1 MSYTQ
6 KQVTDALRLVN
17 FPGTGK
23 DIMSLDMVRNLKIE
37 GKKIGFDLVFQKSDD
52 PNIVPLKKACV
63 SAILKFVDRE
73 AEIKGNIKVKAV
85 HMVEEAGVLPNVKNI
100 IAIASG
106 KGGVGKSTVASN
118 LAVALAKAGAKVG
131 LIDADIFG
139 PSVPKMFGSETARP
153 NLIQVDGKD
162 MIEPHEKYGVKM
174 LSIGFFVDPAQA
186 TVWRGPM
193 ASNALKQMIE
203 EGNWG
208 ELDYVLID
216 LPPGTSDIHLTLVQT
231 VPVTGAIVVST
242 PQEVALADAVKGI
255 SMFEGPGVNVP
266 VLGLIE
272 NMAWFTPAE
281 LPENKYYIFG
291 KDGCKNL
298 AEEKGLQLLGQIPIV
313 QSIREGGDNGTP
325 AAVNEDSVVGMAFAD
340 LASKLMTIVDHRN
353 ENHDPTQRVK
363 ITR

>member
-6 KQVTDALRLVN
+6 KQITDALKLVQY
-17 FPGTGK
+17 PGTDK
-23 DIMSLDMVRNLKIE
+23 DIMGLDMVRNLKIE

-52 PNIVPLKKACV
+52 PNIIPLKKACV
-63 SAILKFVDRE
+63 SAILKFVDKD
-73 AEIKGNIKVKAV
+73 AEIKGNIKVKAMHV
-85 HMVEEAGVLPNVKNI
+85 ADEPTVLPKVKNI

-118 LAVALAKAGAKVG
+118 LAVALAKAGTKVG

-139 PSVPKMFGSETARP
+139 PSVPKMFGAETARP

-162 MIEPHEKYGVKM
+162 LIEPHEKYDVKM
-174 LSIGFFVDPAQA
+174 LSIGFFVDPEQA

-266 VLGLIE
+266 VLGMVE

-291 KDGCKNL
+291 KEGCKKL
-298 AEEKGLQLLGQIPIV
+298 AEEKGIELLGQIPIV

-325 AAVNEDSVVGMAFAD
+325 AAVNQDSVVGKAFGE
-340 LASKLMTIVDHRN
+340 LASKLVKVVDDRN
-353 ENHDPTQRVK
+353 DNIEPTERVK